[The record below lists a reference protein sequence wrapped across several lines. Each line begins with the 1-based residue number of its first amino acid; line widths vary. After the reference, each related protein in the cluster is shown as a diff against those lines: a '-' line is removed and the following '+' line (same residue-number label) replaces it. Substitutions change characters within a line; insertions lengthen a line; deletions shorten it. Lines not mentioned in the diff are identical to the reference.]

1 MEFTRRTMM
10 AAGAVLAAPNFATLA
25 QAEAQ
30 APANRQTLDTRVG
43 KLELINGFPTDE
55 TVAKVYDEM
64 DFQRAVQGYLWALPI
79 MAMCEWQRQS
89 HETFGASNFDYVDYF
104 DFKDKLGILTA
115 NATTPYAQAFPNMK
129 DTGPLVVE
137 IPAGPTA
144 GGILDFW
151 QRPLTD
157 TGQTGPEK
165 GKGAKF
171 LVLGPDHPDV
181 KPNGFIVVRSPT
193 WNIWSGQR
201 GVGDDIEKAQA
212 LVASMRIYPYSQRDK
227 PPAAKPVR
235 PGDKKWSAAQPRGID
250 YWIGLARMIDQEP
263 AIERDRLMLAM
274 LRPLGIEKGK
284 PFKPDQRQTKIL
296 IDAAQ
301 LGEIMARA
309 NSYAKRFEGSR
320 VWPNRRWEFS
330 LFLENVTQEFSELH
344 PARRARFLVL
354 RSRRRDRRDARTHRR
369 LRPSLSRIPKGRR
382 RHLARRRQT
391 YRLRVPPDAPVA
403 QFWSFSVYDNESRCL
418 IDTGSYPD
426 RSSRD
431 DIVKNAD
438 GSIDLY
444 FGPKPPVADREKNWI
459 KTLPAKGWFTYFRLY
474 GPTQPF
480 FDRKTTALRGVIAL
494 RNNPPITH
502 RDSHRTPRF
511 RRRTGVLD
519 LQLRRI
525 LSIGL
530 HGDQRR
536 GAVIGRA
543 GDAAADAAAVRH
555 DRQALRP
562 HAQQPPVAG
571 LPGAA
576 HRQAQAPEVH
586 DHAFGVAADHDHR
599 QQHAASDKARDHL
612 ARGLGIERARR
623 RRLLDAPGVHHRN
636 TISQRQG
643 FGLVVGDVDEGRA
656 DLLVEARKLLLHRLA
671 QMHVEIGERL
681 VEQHDVGAHG
691 EAARE
696 RDALALTT
704 GKLMRA
710 ALGQRFEPDHGER
723 PVHAAHALLLGD
735 PAHTQRERDVLRDV
749 HVRPQRIGLEH
760 HADVPL
766 LRRQRPTGAADHGV
780 AELHDAAVG
789 HLEARHQPQQRGLAA
804 AGRPEQR
811 EELAVGD
818 VEAHALDGAGLAEMP
833 RHGLERHAR
842 HGTTPSG
849 RLRAMR
855 LVRIASA
862 SVTAIEITATA
873 AAAGELPS

>member
-382 RHLARRRQT
+382 RHLARRRQNLPPARSAGRT
-391 YRLRVPPDAPVA
+391 SRAVLVVQRLR
-403 QFWSFSVYDNESRCL
+403 QRISL
-418 IDTGSYPD
+418 PD
-426 RSSRD
+426 RHRELSGPLFARRHRQKCGRLDRSLFWPETAGRRSGKELDQDASSQRL
-431 DIVKNAD
+431 VH
-438 GSIDLY
+438 L
-444 FGPKPPVADREKNWI
+444 
-459 KTLPAKGWFTYFRLY
+459 LP
-474 GPTQPF
+474 
-480 FDRKTTALRGVIAL
+480 
-494 RNNPPITH
+494 
-502 RDSHRTPRF
+502 
-511 RRRTGVLD
+511 
-519 LQLRRI
+519 
-525 LSIGL
+525 
-530 HGDQRR
+530 
-536 GAVIGRA
+536 
-543 GDAAADAAAVRH
+543 
-555 DRQALRP
+555 ALRP
-562 HAQQPPVAG
+562 
-571 LPGAA
+571 
-576 HRQAQAPEVH
+576 
-586 DHAFGVAADHDHR
+586 
-599 QQHAASDKARDHL
+599 
-612 ARGLGIERARR
+612 
-623 RRLLDAPGVHHRN
+623 DA
-636 TISQRQG
+636 T
-643 FGLVVGDVDEGRA
+643 
-656 DLLVEARKLLLHRLA
+656 
-671 QMHVEIGERL
+671 
-681 VEQHDVGAHG
+681 
-691 EAARE
+691 
-696 RDALALTT
+696 
-704 GKLMRA
+704 
-710 ALGQRFEPDHGER
+710 
-723 PVHAAHALLLGD
+723 
-735 PAHTQRERDVLRDV
+735 VLRSQN
-749 HVRPQRIGLEH
+749 HCATRSH
-760 HADVPL
+760 C
-766 LRRQRPTGAADHGV
+766 
-780 AELHDAAVG
+780 
-789 HLEARHQPQQRGLAA
+789 
-804 AGRPEQR
+804 
-811 EELAVGD
+811 
-818 VEAHALDGAGLAEMP
+818 LAE
-833 RHGLERHAR
+833 
-842 HGTTPSG
+842 
-849 RLRAMR
+849 
-855 LVRIASA
+855 
-862 SVTAIEITATA
+862 
-873 AAAGELPS
+873 